1 MQSKKEQDELI
12 KNGLAIL
19 NFNDKNAELSV
30 ISTMIK
36 YNEKWEEVSDI
47 LTEDVFYDQK
57 NKAVFKCLQGVLK
70 SGGIADI
77 GALSEYSK
85 AHPEKRDVLEY
96 YDFLSYN
103 EVNPIAFEQNVE
115 RIVRYW
121 KHRKIWE
128 LTQIFANRVQ
138 DHTEDITQLIT
149 ELQENVKNVGSR
161 QNTETLRSMADVAK
175 EAIKLFEKNTHD
187 GGMFLTSGFQI
198 IDDAYMLR
206 ETTLTIIA
214 AFSAVGKSAL
224 AMNIAENVARNGH
237 PVAYYTKE
245 MADVELFMRVV
256 AGRRI
261 KDSEGKTL
269 TANRLMNAKNPCTQ
283 GKFEQAVNSIAN
295 LPIFFDS
302 GATTSFEKTIRSIR
316 EVVKKKGVQL
326 VVIDYLQIFAQT
338 ADGSDESSL
347 GYMARELKNVAKE
360 LKIAVIALSQ
370 ISRPVKGAGKTTDL
384 HPRMRGLRGSGQL
397 EESADSVILIDRPEV
412 FGAEDVT
419 FEQHQFAS
427 TSTKEHAV
435 LVIAKARAGATTRE
449 WLVKF
454 EGKITRYIDLYNSS
468 GEEDAE
474 KRRNYENSLQ
484 PSQPEQQQ
492 MFTETS
498 NNVLSNYSD
507 NNAVDAS
514 GNPLPF

>member
-30 ISTMIK
+30 ISTIIK

-175 EAIKLFEKNTHD
+175 EAIELFEKNTHG
-187 GGMFLTSGFQI
+187 GGMFLKSGYQI

-256 AGRRI
+256 AGRNI
-261 KDSEGKTL
+261 LDSDGKII
-269 TANRLMNAKNPCTQ
+269 TANKLMNANEPCTR

-295 LPIFFDS
+295 LPIYFDN
-302 GATTSFEKTIRSIR
+302 GATTTFEKTIRSIR
-316 EVVKKKGVQL
+316 DVVKKKGVQL

-338 ADGSDESSL
+338 AEGSDESSL
-347 GYMARELKNVAKE
+347 GYMARELKNIAKD

-370 ISRPVKGAGKTTDL
+370 ISRPAKSNDKTLL
-384 HPRMRGLRGSGQL
+384 HPRMRSLRGSGQL
-397 EESADSVILIDRPEV
+397 EESADSVLLIDRPEV
-412 FGAEDVT
+412 FGAENVP
-419 FEQHQFAS
+419 FEHFGDKP
-427 TSTKEHAV
+427 TLGHAEF
-435 LVIAKARAGATTRE
+435 VISKARAGATTKE

-454 EGKITRYIDLYNSS
+454 EGKTTRFIDLYDS
-468 GEEDAE
+468 GGKEDSEKKAKYEE
-474 KRRNYENSLQ
+474 SLQ
-484 PSQPEQQQ
+484 PSQPQQQQ
-492 MFTETS
+492 MFAETS
-498 NNVLSNYSD
+498 NNVLSNYCD
-507 NNAVDAS
+507 KNAVDAS